1 MSSLVD
7 RTELVGFFSY
17 SREDDDDSEGALS
30 RLRDRIQRELSSQLG
45 RSREDFRLWQDKAA
59 IPHGAL
65 WENEITSA
73 IAQSV
78 FFIPIVTPRAIKSR
92 HCAFEFQSFL
102 KREMELGRDDLVFP
116 ILYIRIPELENES
129 RWRKDPVL
137 AIVGTRQYLDWRD
150 LRHHDFGSIDVRV
163 KVEHFCRNV
172 AKAVRKPW
180 ASPEE
185 PRTYEERAPQ
195 EAEEEPQ
202 RKAPDAE
209 RGRAEK
215 LHRQQEPAPW
225 CVEPERPDEPRKAPP
240 WQALVGWAIGAVA
253 VATLISMWQPE
264 EVWMRPWD
272 VIEQLPRG
280 WNFVPTI
287 TVVSAAGDL
296 RLPMVRDAVTFWNNT
311 FSELG
316 SGFRL
321 GALTQVVG
329 SIPVE
334 DLQKI
339 SLVTNLPGLPE
350 SLKRIDGNVVVALSE
365 HEFLSFTARRP
376 ALNKA
381 VVAIKD
387 YHSAPL
393 TLPNVARNVIA
404 QLLGYAIGLSPNA
417 DPTTLM
423 CGRPARCPPALFA
436 SDRPKYFPL
445 TEAEK
450 VDLRRMYP
458 PGWQASRS

>member
-78 FFIPIVTPRAIKSR
+78 F
-92 HCAFEFQSFL
+92 L
-102 KREMELGRDDLVFP
+102 
-116 ILYIRIPELENES
+116 
-129 RWRKDPVL
+129 
-137 AIVGTRQYLDWRD
+137 
-150 LRHHDFGSIDVRV
+150 
-163 KVEHFCRNV
+163 
-172 AKAVRKPW
+172 
-180 ASPEE
+180 
-185 PRTYEERAPQ
+185 
-195 EAEEEPQ
+195 
-202 RKAPDAE
+202 
-209 RGRAEK
+209 
-215 LHRQQEPAPW
+215 
-225 CVEPERPDEPRKAPP
+225 
-240 WQALVGWAIGAVA
+240 
-253 VATLISMWQPE
+253 
-264 EVWMRPWD
+264 
-272 VIEQLPRG
+272 
-280 WNFVPTI
+280 
-287 TVVSAAGDL
+287 
-296 RLPMVRDAVTFWNNT
+296 
-311 FSELG
+311 
-316 SGFRL
+316 
-321 GALTQVVG
+321 
-329 SIPVE
+329 
-334 DLQKI
+334 
-339 SLVTNLPGLPE
+339 
-350 SLKRIDGNVVVALSE
+350 
-365 HEFLSFTARRP
+365 
-376 ALNKA
+376 
-381 VVAIKD
+381 
-387 YHSAPL
+387 APL

-458 PGWQASRS
+458 PSWQASRS